1 MRSGA
6 VLLLL
11 LLLLCFFSYG
21 TEARAWNT
29 MTLAGS
35 WKGIEAG
42 SVVRF
47 AAIKHSGPS
56 PSGPGH
62 RFEDNN
68 GRRLVRI
75 KDSVSGRG
83 AGHK

>member
-11 LLLLCFFSYG
+11 LLLCFFSNG
-21 TEARAWNT
+21 TEARASNT
-29 MTLAGS
+29 MKL
-35 WKGIEAG
+35 AG

-47 AAIKHSGPS
+47 AEVKQSGPS

-62 RFEDNN
+62 RFENNN

-75 KDSVSGRG
+75 KDSVSGQG

>member
-6 VLLLL
+6 VLLL

-21 TEARAWNT
+21 TEARASNT
-29 MTLAGS
+29 MKLAS
-35 WKGIEAG
+35 PWKGIEAS
-42 SVVRF
+42 SVVQF
-47 AAIKHSGPS
+47 AAVKHSGPS

-62 RFEDNN
+62 RFVDNN

-75 KDSVSGRG
+75 KDSVSGQG